1 MISSIVGAA
10 TAVVA
15 VPGLWYTVRRTLGR
29 RSA

>member
-1 MISSIVGAA
+1 MIPTILGAA
-10 TAVVA
+10 AATVA